1 VTGEGYVLRSGLAT
15 GIEADLV
22 IEVAGV
28 LGYYGCDLGP
38 LDADVAAHA
47 ILAARSWR
55 ERKAAEERR
64 HATARELSARET
76 REILELAEARRRT
89 VRRTADEALS
99 DAMMRIQGGR
109 R

>member
-1 VTGEGYVLRSGLAT
+1 MTGEGYVLRSGLDT

-28 LGYYGCDLGP
+28 LQCYGCDLGP

-47 ILAARSWR
+47 ILAARSWM

-64 HATARELSARET
+64 HASARERSWRET
-76 REILELAEARRRT
+76 REILELSEAR
-89 VRRTADEALS
+89 VRTARRIVDGIK
-99 DAMMRIQGGR
+99 DAMAASLKGGA
-109 R
+109 